1 MTDPPTT
8 STNKRDG
15 GRYFLFDATKKK
27 IKPGPKRTAPQSII
41 KRAGGLTTASLKYS
55 DYIPLYELWCGYF
68 SELLSTMKQPD
79 ERLLKT
85 DYHGCILFVTDSPNP
100 CQLGLYGI
108 VLHESKSTFQLLTKK
123 DTLIVIQKEHTTF
136 QFIFQ
141 RQVYTL
147 FGDALCQRSCARG
160 KKFKGRLTLPFFL
173 PTSESLSAKNATLE
187 SDA

>member
-41 KRAGGLTTASLKYS
+41 KRTGGLTTASLKYS

-123 DTLIVIQKEHTTF
+123 DTLIV
-136 QFIFQ
+136 
-141 RQVYTL
+141 YTL

-173 PTSESLSAKNATLE
+173 PTSESSSAKNVILE
-187 SDA
+187 SNA